1 MAQETWDEQWMRQ
14 ALAEGRK
21 GWGRTHPNPAVGA
34 VVVHGGEVAGLG
46 HTAPAGGPH
55 AEVRALEDWRA
66 RGAPADARTTLYVT
80 LEPCSTHGR
89 TPPCVDA
96 IIASGIRRV
105 VAGATDPNPLHAGRG
120 YALLRDK
127 GIEVVD
133 GVLADECADLNLI
146 FNHWIRAGRP
156 FVAAKC
162 ATTLDG
168 CVATRSGSSKWI
180 TGAAARA
187 DVARWR
193 RYFPAI
199 AVGAGTLAADNPR
212 LTARVPGEAE
222 WWPRR
227 YVFDRSFRLRTR
239 RAAEFHTFTDDGAD
253 RTTLVVEPAF
263 QSNARAWVGESAAK
277 VIAFPGASFPS
288 AFLDSMAREGITGLF
303 VEGGPGLWTAFWRA
317 DAIDY
322 LFAYR
327 APLVLGDALGQRPFA
342 GDEVDLMSG
351 ARRLSDVRTAEF
363 ADGDELI
370 RGSLRP

>member
-1 MAQETWDEQWMRQ
+1 MRR
-14 ALAEGRK
+14 ALAEARR

-34 VVVHGGEVAGLG
+34 VVVHGDEAVGLG
-46 HTAPAGGPH
+46 YTAPVGGPH

-66 RGAPADARTTLYVT
+66 RGAPVDARTTLYVT
-80 LEPCSTHGR
+80 MEPCSTHGR

-96 IIASGIRRV
+96 IVASGIRRV
-105 VAGATDPNPLHAGRG
+105 VVGATDPNPRHAGRG

-127 GIEVVD
+127 GIEVVI
-133 GVLADECADLNLI
+133 GVLAAECADLNLI
-146 FNHWIRAGRP
+146 FNHWIRTGRP

-180 TGAAARA
+180 TGEAARA

-212 LTARVPGEAE
+212 LTARLPGEAV
-222 WWPRR
+222 WCSRR

-239 RAAEFHTFTDDGAD
+239 RSAEFNVFTDSGAD
-253 RTTLVVEPAF
+253 RTTIVVDPAS
-263 QSNARAWVGESAAK
+263 QSKAREWLEGSAAAVAAFAGES
-277 VIAFPGASFPS
+277 FPGA
-288 AFLDSMAREGITGLF
+288 FLGSLGEAGTTGLF
-303 VEGGPGLWTAFWRA
+303 LEGGTGLWTAFWRA

-327 APLVLGDALGQRPFA
+327 APIVLGDAQGRRPFA
-342 GDEVDLMSG
+342 GEMVDLMSG
-351 ARRLSDVRTAEF
+351 ARRLTNVRTAEF
-363 ADGDELI
+363 AGGDQLV

>member
-1 MAQETWDEQWMRQ
+1 MER
-14 ALAEGRK
+14 ALSEGRK

-66 RGAPADARTTLYVT
+66 RGAPVDARTTLYVT

-105 VAGATDPNPLHAGRG
+105 VVGATDPNPRHAGRG

-127 GIEVVD
+127 GIEVVS
-133 GVLADECADLNLI
+133 GVLAQECADLNLI

-180 TGAAARA
+180 TGGAARA

-222 WWPRR
+222 GCPRR

-239 RAAEFHTFTDDGAD
+239 RADEFAVFSDGYAE
-253 RTTLVVEPAF
+253 RTTLLVGSSRGAEGRVWLGDSPAGV
-263 QSNARAWVGESAAK
+263 RAFSGETFLADFLSALAEEA
-277 VIAFPGASFPS
+277 V
-288 AFLDSMAREGITGLF
+288 TGLF
-303 VEGGPGLWTAFWRA
+303 VEGGPGLWTDLWRA

-322 LFAYR
+322 LLAYR
-327 APLVLGDALGQRPFA
+327 APVVLGDARGQRPFA
-342 GDEVDLMSG
+342 GERIDLMSG
-351 ARRLSDVRTAEF
+351 ARRLADVRTAEF
-363 ADGDELI
+363 PGGDQLV